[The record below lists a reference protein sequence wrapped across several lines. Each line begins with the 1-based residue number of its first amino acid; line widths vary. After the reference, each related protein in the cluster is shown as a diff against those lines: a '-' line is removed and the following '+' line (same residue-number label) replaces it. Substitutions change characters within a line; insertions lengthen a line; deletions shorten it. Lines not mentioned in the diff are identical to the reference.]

1 MQTYELNPSRQV
13 AAGLNNMNSKRF
25 AKRMKDSGVSPVIA
39 TILMVAITVVLA
51 AVLYVMVSGFTHSP
65 GTANSAG
72 LNEAQATGTS
82 WTVTVSSVSASNI
95 GLSNLKIVISGG
107 NATTDGTFTM
117 GTLSSTGASMT
128 FSVASSLTGSFTILS
143 GNSGTYLSAGD
154 YFTISSPATWASGS
168 LQGLTVTLYSGN
180 SNLGSTT
187 L

>member
-1 MQTYELNPSRQV
+1 MRTHELNLPRQV

-72 LNEAQATGTS
+72 LNEAQVSSTQ
-82 WTVTVSSVSASNI
+82 WNVTIASVSASNI
-95 GLSNLKIVISGG
+95 PLTNLKIVISGG
-107 NATTDGTFTM
+107 NTTLDGTYLMPSGTITPGGAPVKM
-117 GTLSSTGASMT
+117 GTTNYVEFGA
-128 FSVASSLTGSFTILS
+128 IS
-143 GNSGTYLSAGD
+143 GNSATYLSSGD
-154 YFTISSPATWASGS
+154 YFLINGGSMSGATI
-168 LQGLTVTLYSGN
+168 TLYNGN
-180 SNLGSTT
+180 SNLGSVS

>member
-1 MQTYELNPSRQV
+1 MRTHELNPSRQV

-72 LNEAQATGTS
+72 LTETNSAVGNY
-82 WTVTVSSVSASNI
+82 TVTISSVSASNI
-95 GLSNLKIVISGG
+95 PLTSLKLVISGG
-107 NATTDGTFTM
+107 TGVAGTYTVVTGTFP
-117 GTLSSTGASMT
+117 GTKAL
-128 FSVASSLTGSFTILS
+128 SFTVAGVSTASITVIG
-143 GNSGTYLSAGD
+143 GNSATYLNVGD
-154 YFTISSPATWASGS
+154 YFQFQAASGS
-168 LQGLTVTLYSGN
+168 HLSGATVTLYNGN
-180 SNLGSTT
+180 SVLGSTT